1 MVCIRRPFLF
11 SKLSRSGIHDKM
23 KDTNGQ
29 VFPDSKTHFE
39 SLDALRGIAAIL
51 VVIFHVFEIFS
62 GGDHTKQMLNHGYL
76 AVDFFFMLSGFVI
89 GHAYDDRWSGMTL
102 KDFFKRRLIRLHPM
116 IIAGMI
122 IGAVC
127 FYFSA
132 SEVLFPPIAETPVW
146 KVILYM
152 LVGFTLL
159 PVPVSM
165 DIRGWGEMHP
175 LNGPAWSLFFEYIAN
190 ILYAIFLRRLSTRI
204 LSALALL
211 AGINLI
217 WFAVS
222 NPNGDVIGG
231 WSIIPEQ
238 LYVGFTRLLFPFLA
252 GLVLS
257 RIFKPFKIR
266 YAFLLSSALLI
277 VLLVIPRVGGTENP
291 WMNGLYD
298 SLTIIFL
305 FPLIIL
311 IGASGEP
318 AQKFRLVSRFLG
330 DISYPLYMVHFPF
343 AYIFYAW
350 VVNNGISLSEA
361 LPYGLLLLVFSIGLS
376 YAVFR
381 FYDVPVRKWLNRR
394 LMSKS
399 YNS

>member
-1 MVCIRRPFLF
+1 MDNLRNTTFSD
-11 SKLSRSGIHDKM
+11 SKL
-23 KDTNGQ
+23 
-29 VFPDSKTHFE
+29 HFE
-39 SLDALRGIAAIL
+39 SLDALRGVAAML
-51 VVIFHVFEIFS
+51 VVLFHVFEIFS
-62 GGDHTKQMLNHGYL
+62 GGDHTKQILNHGYL
-76 AVDFFFMLSGFVI
+76 AVDFFFLLSGFVI
-89 GHAYDDRWSGMTL
+89 GHAYDDRWNKMSR

-116 IIAGMI
+116 IIAGML
-122 IGAVC
+122 IGALC

-132 SEVLFPPIAETPVW
+132 SEVLFPPVSETPIW
-146 KVILYM
+146 KLVIYL
-152 LVGFTLL
+152 LLGFSLL
-159 PVPVSM
+159 PAPATM

-190 ILYAIFLRRLSTRI
+190 IFYALFLRRVSTRI
-204 LSALALL
+204 LSALALM

-231 WSIIPEQ
+231 WSITQEQ

-257 RIFKPFKIR
+257 RIMKPAKIKH
-266 YAFLLSSALLI
+266 AFLLSGL
-277 VLLVIPRVGGTENP
+277 LLVTLLVMPRVGGTEHL

-305 FPLIIL
+305 FPLIIF

-318 AQKFRLVSRFLG
+318 AQKLRPLSRFLG
-330 DISYPLYMVHFPF
+330 DISYPLYIVHFPF

-350 VVNNGISLSEA
+350 VVNNGISLTQA
-361 LPYGLLLLVFSIGLS
+361 LPYGLALLVFSVALS
-376 YAVFR
+376 YAVLR
-381 FYDVPVRKWLNRR
+381 FYDVPVRKWLTKRF
-394 LMSKS
+394 MS
-399 YNS
+399 